1 MSPRPTH
8 RTQNSFLG
16 RFAGGSAQGQARAQN
31 QQQQTSPTEPFVL
44 IEATPHHNKDL
55 PAPPPMLEESGSGSG
70 EYFDQQGGTGSSPPS
85 GTGVGRRSSLMK
97 KVGRVVRGT
106 K

>member
-16 RFAGGSAQGQARAQN
+16 RFAQGQGKAPN
-31 QQQQTSPTEPFVL
+31 QPQPTSPVEPFVL
-44 IEATPHHNKDL
+44 IEATPHNNKDL
-55 PAPPPMLEESGSGSG
+55 PAPPPALEESGSGSG